1 MSYNPTQLD
10 HLEILSLLSK
20 GLISYL
26 ERVRTGE
33 TDPFP
38 YPDALLRG
46 FNQLGIACALQG
58 VERAKCPRSIP
69 EFVKV
74 WGTLPLSEWPLK
86 LEIKDYKLT
95 DEARLIEPDLDA
107 RPTQLCEELARFS
120 CVGAS

>member
-10 HLEILSLLSK
+10 HLEILSLLSQ
-20 GLISYL
+20 GLICYL
-26 ERVRTGE
+26 ERVRAGE

-58 VERAKCPRSIP
+58 VERAKRPRSIL

-74 WGTLPLSEWPLK
+74 WGTLPLSEWSLK
-86 LEIKDYKLT
+86 LEIKDYQFT

-120 CVGAS
+120 CVGVS